1 MQAIRCEAHGEP
13 ESLVLTEVPAPPLEA
28 GSVRLRVRAAGA
40 NFADLLMLQG
50 KYQDQPPLP
59 FTPGVEGAGEVIE
72 VAPDVEGW
80 QPGDRAFALLSSGG
94 YAEEAVVPARDLVR
108 MRSPLD
114 FAEAAGFGIAYA
126 TSHVGLRHL
135 ARTEAGETVL
145 VHGAAGG
152 VGLTAVEVAHA
163 LGARVIAVA
172 RGADRLEVVREHG
185 ADDTIDSA
193 GLDQEQL
200 RDRIVGL
207 TGERGVDVVY
217 DPVGGDAFR
226 ASLSAAAWGARIL
239 LVGFASGDVPQ
250 IPANHLLVK
259 NVSAIGFTIGT
270 YREHAPE
277 VLRASFDELF
287 AWHAEGR
294 IRPFVSDRL
303 PLARAA
309 EALRRLADRHVTG
322 KLVLEP

>member
-1 MQAIRCEAHGEP
+1 VQALRCETLGEP
-13 ESLVLTEVPAPPLEA
+13 DALTLRDVASPALEA
-28 GSVRLRVRAAGA
+28 ESVRLRVHAAGV

-50 KYQDQPPLP
+50 KYQDQPELP
-59 FTPGVEGAGEVIE
+59 FTPGLEAAGEVLE
-72 VAPDVEGW
+72 VAPGVEGW
-80 QPGDRAFALLSSGG
+80 ASGDRAFALLSSGG
-94 YAEEAVVPARDLVR
+94 YAEEAIVPARDLVP
-108 MRSPLD
+108 MPAGLD

-135 ARTEAGETVL
+135 ARTEAGEAVL

-163 LGARVIAVA
+163 LGAHVIAVA
-172 RGADRLEVVREHG
+172 RGADRLDVARAHG
-185 ADDTIDSA
+185 ADETIDSTTE
-193 GLDQEQL
+193 DL
-200 RDRIVGL
+200 RERVLEL
-207 TGERGVDVVY
+207 TDGRGVDVVY

-226 ASLSAAAWGARIL
+226 DSLRAVAWGARIL

-259 NVSAIGFTIGT
+259 NVSVIGFTIGS

-277 VLRASFDELF
+277 VLRAAFEELF

-294 IRPFVSDRL
+294 LRPLVERM
-303 PLARAA
+303 PLARAS
-309 EALRRLADRHVTG
+309 EALQRLADRRVTG